1 MPETGL
7 TGHWLYESND
17 CEYLRTFHEQS
28 FDMHRNQNLKNFII
42 MTSNDI
48 IEVLAAKPPQISMRT
63 DTMRAWTRPG
73 ESVSE

>member
-1 MPETGL
+1 
-7 TGHWLYESND
+7 
-17 CEYLRTFHEQS
+17 
-28 FDMHRNQNLKNFII
+28 MHRNQNLKNFII

-73 ESVSE
+73 ESVKESTGPAPF

>member
-1 MPETGL
+1 M
-7 TGHWLYESND
+7 D
-17 CEYLRTFHEQS
+17 CEYLRWFHEQS
-28 FDMHRNQNLKNFII
+28 YDTRRNHNIKDFII

-48 IEVLAAKPPQISMRT
+48 IEVLDTEPPQISMRT